1 MANENRNLA
10 KQMSQEM
17 IDNIKNYADKIDT
30 LEDFITA
37 VRKRPGTWLTGVGD
51 PGFIG
56 MIREVFQNSLDELN
70 RVDSPCDKVV
80 VMYDE
85 RTLSVV
91 IEDNG
96 RGIPF
101 DNIIRVFTSAFT
113 SSNYTKKAG
122 EYSSGLNGV
131 GAKVTNALSSK
142 FIVESF
148 ILGDA
153 RRVEFKDGYPWNKGE
168 VKIPNKNGKQG
179 TRIMFQPSTAIL
191 GDLATTWQ
199 QVFGLVK
206 MLVPLNKL
214 GAVVDFEAIDANGK
228 SHKERLVN
236 KDGIMSYLIEDTTK
250 PLIKPIHLFKD
261 NGTMKAEILFTYSL
275 DENAETTIHAF
286 SNYCPTMAGTHVDGF
301 MDGIGYFF
309 SNYMNKTYISKDAS
323 TAKKKSTKNKL
334 SSVTAADTREA
345 LCAVISAAHLDP
357 QFIGQAKERLSN
369 QDMRPFVKN
378 MTIDLLDRWSKDNPN
393 DFLKICKYLKSVAE
407 IRAKGETEKV
417 KISNR
422 FSSSPLTSL
431 PSKYVA
437 PIGKKDLELWIV
449 EGDSAA
455 GNMMNYRAKEMQG
468 YFPIRGKIAN
478 AFTMTRAK
486 FLSNAEVAG
495 ICTIIFDGYKD
506 FDINKLGT
514 SRFKI
519 DVTKLKW
526 KKIIFGVDADADGKH
541 IATLLLSFFVVYMP
555 ELLEAGMIYEA
566 QPPLYG
572 IANGKG
578 SNKKM
583 TYLNEKMDY
592 VKIIQKEFIKK
603 YTITTVDKK
612 SISQAELA
620 KILYKNMDYTYEVL
634 RISNRYAIDPTLLES
649 VLLLRGESAIKM
661 QRQLKKVYRFIDVEE
676 NNGTK
681 IISGIANDQYQTIFL
696 NERLLSD
703 CLNIISIINN
713 NKHMGF
719 YMNGQPIGLYELM
732 YAFDSMAPSNIER
745 YKGLGEMDE
754 RKLFESTMDPN
765 NRTLIQFT
773 MDDAVKTL
781 ETLRYYENN
790 LNELIQGVKV
800 SRFDI
805 MD

>member
-1 MANENRNLA
+1 MANANKNLA
-10 KQMSQEM
+10 NQMSQEM
-17 IDNIKNYADKIDT
+17 IDNIKNYADKIET

-56 MIREVFQNSLDELN
+56 MIREIFQNALDELN
-70 RVDSPCDKVV
+70 RDDSPCDKVV

-91 IEDNG
+91 VEDNG
-96 RGIPF
+96 RGLPF
-101 DNIIRVFTSAFT
+101 DNIIRICTSAFT
-113 SSNYTKKAG
+113 SVNYNKKPG

-142 FIVESF
+142 FIVESY

-153 RRVEFKDGYPWNKGE
+153 RRVEFKDGYPWDKGE
-168 VKIPNKNGKQG
+168 VKIPNKNNKQG
-179 TRIMFQPSTAIL
+179 TRIMFQPSIQIL

-206 MLVPLNKL
+206 MLVPLNKI
-214 GAVVDFEAIDANGK
+214 GAVVEFEAIDVNGK
-228 SHKERLVN
+228 SHKEKLVN
-236 KDGIMSYLIEDTTK
+236 KDGIMTYLIEDTTK
-250 PLIKPIHLFKD
+250 PLVKPIHLFRD

-275 DENAETTIHAF
+275 DENAETRVHAF
-286 SNYCPTMAGTHVDGF
+286 SNYCPTMAGTHIDGF
-301 MDGIGYFF
+301 MDGVGYFF
-309 SNYMNKTYISKDAS
+309 SNYMNKTYLAKDAS
-323 TAKKKSTKNKL
+323 TSKKKSTKNKVV
-334 SSVTAADTREA
+334 VTAADTREA

-378 MTIDLLDRWSKDNPN
+378 MTIDILDQWSKDNPSE
-393 DFLKICKYLKSVAE
+393 FLKICKYLKSVAE

-455 GNMMNYRAKEMQG
+455 GNMMNCRDKHIQG

-495 ICTIIFDGYKD
+495 ICAILFDGYKD

-514 SRFKI
+514 SKFKI

-541 IATLLLSFFVVYMP
+541 IATLLLSFFVVYCP
-555 ELLEAGMIYEA
+555 ELLKAGMIYEA

-572 IANGKG
+572 IAQGKG
-578 SNKKM
+578 PNKKM

-592 VKIIQKEFIKK
+592 VKVIQKEFIKK
-603 YTITTVDKK
+603 YVISSLDGKG
-612 SISQAELA
+612 ISQTELS
-620 KILYKNMDYTYEVL
+620 KILYKNMDYTYEVGT
-634 RISNRYAIDPTLLES
+634 ISNRYAIDPVLLES
-649 VLLLRGESAIKM
+649 VLLLRNETTTNM
-661 QRQLKKVYRFIDVEE
+661 QKKLKKVYRFIDVEE
-676 NNGTK
+676 VNGTK
-681 IISGIANDQYQTIFL
+681 VITGVANEQYQTIFL
-696 NERLLSD
+696 NDRLLSD
-703 CLNIISIINN
+703 CVGIISIINN
-713 NKHMGF
+713 NKYMDF
-719 YMNGQPIGLYELM
+719 IMNGKTISLYELM
-732 YAFDSMAPSNIER
+732 YTFDSMAPSNIER

-754 RKLFESTMDPN
+754 KKLFESTMDPN

-773 MDDAVKTL
+773 MEDAVKTL